1 MAQHTIRI
9 VLHRATEKNY
19 EDLHVGMARLGASR
33 TIRGGNGV
41 TYDLPDGEYDLSST
55 SGAVAVRDAVYR
67 VARAVKPETD
77 PSVLVTTSAA
87 RAWRLR
93 PVPGQS

>member
-1 MAQHTIRI
+1 MAQHTIRVVI
-9 VLHRATEKNY
+9 HGATAKNY
-19 EDLHVGMARLGASR
+19 DDLHTGMVRLGANR
-33 TIRGGNGV
+33 TIRGDDGV

-67 VARAVKPETD
+67 VARAVRPDLD